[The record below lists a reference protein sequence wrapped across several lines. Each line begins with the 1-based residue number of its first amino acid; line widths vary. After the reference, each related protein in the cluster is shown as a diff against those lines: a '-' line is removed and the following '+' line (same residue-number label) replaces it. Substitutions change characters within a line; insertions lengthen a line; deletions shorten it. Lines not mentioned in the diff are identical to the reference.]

1 MQPKDADWRTYG
13 PLQVDWANW
22 QSMGGSDVAPTL
34 NADGKPLYVAVNCGA
49 KKINVTGADGGW
61 KNWSAPQTSFEE
73 DLVKDRCTVK
83 GG

>member
-1 MQPKDADWRTYG
+1 
-13 PLQVDWANW
+13 
-22 QSMGGSDVAPTL
+22 
-34 NADGKPLYVAVNCGA
+34 
-49 KKINVTGADGGW
+49 VTGADGSW